1 MTVGEEC
8 SREESILGGGSFKI
22 RGPLPGSV
30 CVVVSTAAGLCRG
43 CPTQWGPLVT
53 FDEGQ
58 EGRPG
63 LLSFPDLK
71 FFNILSRSCSET
83 RFHIIC
89 WMKIHFCSGMVK
101 VPGFL
106 LKKIYRIFKQREFDS
121 VLPSFTDLLFFF
133 FFYIYLPALGLSC
146 SMKVKVAQLC
156 PTLCDPMDYIIH
168 GVLQARILEWVAFPF
183 SRGSSAL
190 QVFCIAGRFFTS
202 WARREAQEYWSG

>member
-1 MTVGEEC
+1 
-8 SREESILGGGSFKI
+8 
-22 RGPLPGSV
+22 
-30 CVVVSTAAGLCRG
+30 
-43 CPTQWGPLVT
+43 
-53 FDEGQ
+53 
-58 EGRPG
+58 
-63 LLSFPDLK
+63 
-71 FFNILSRSCSET
+71 
-83 RFHIIC
+83 
-89 WMKIHFCSGMVK
+89 MKIHFCSGMVK

-183 SRGSSAL
+183 SRGSTAL

-202 WARREAQEYWSG
+202 